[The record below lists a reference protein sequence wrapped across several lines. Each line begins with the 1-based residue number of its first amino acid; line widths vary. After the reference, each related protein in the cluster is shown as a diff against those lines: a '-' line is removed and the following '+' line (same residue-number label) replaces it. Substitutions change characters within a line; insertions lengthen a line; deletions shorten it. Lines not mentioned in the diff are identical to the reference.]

1 MLTCPTH
8 LPIYFCAQPVDFRK
22 SFDGLITAMIRIY
35 LNDALDQLIAGST
48 EYESLR
54 ADVWKQSPPEAVRT
68 YRSGGFVFC
77 WDRIE
82 VDFLCFSPGGQTHG
96 MPLVVRPR
104 NRRDQRRGLSVAE
117 LARSSG
123 FPGKSPEV
131 YATSATNF
139 P

>member
-77 WDRIE
+77 
-82 VDFLCFSPGGQTHG
+82 
-96 MPLVVRPR
+96 
-104 NRRDQRRGLSVAE
+104 
-117 LARSSG
+117 
-123 FPGKSPEV
+123 
-131 YATSATNF
+131 
-139 P
+139 